1 MIKKG
6 ALAKRSKRRKRGD
19 EAGKDGRTVSTGCLD
34 QMGKLCSA
42 ANYLVGLV
50 EGRLKPAKI
59 PDPGSL

>member
-1 MIKKG
+1 MKQWTTIIFEEVKEG
-6 ALAKRSKRRKRGD
+6 IEETRLAKMVGLS
-19 EAGKDGRTVSTGCLD
+19 

-59 PDPGSL
+59 PDPGSLWSSP